1 MKNNLRVLLLAAG
14 PGLLAPA
21 GAALAQTTAPAA
33 RPTLG
38 AATAAGIVPLS
49 LQQAIDYAVK
59 NKSSLLATRLA
70 EQTAKAKVGEIRAA
84 GLPQVNVAANVADN
98 FKLQKAL
105 VDFGALGGGGSAT
118 TLTSSDIAAAQAGQ
132 TVNLGTVTLPAEPV
146 PPQAFAF
153 GLRYAGNTSASVS
166 QLLFDG
172 AYLIGL
178 KAAKVY
184 EELAKKQTQ
193 QAEIDVVEQVSKAYY
208 STLVARAR
216 LGLLARN
223 VQRLDTVLYQT
234 NETFKAGFAEKLDV
248 DRLRVQRN
256 NLIVEQQKAQR
267 LTELSVALLKF
278 QMGLPQDQP
287 VQLTDSLGAAVVD
300 AGALRQRLGSANFAT
315 GGGDTNL
322 GGVPTAPAG
331 GTAGSPGSEQARQD
345 QQTALSGGR
354 TNQLSA
360 TFNYNN
366 RIEFSTLETQQ
377 ALAGLDLANR
387 RAGAYPRLVATAAYG
402 FSGSAKNGGDL
413 FAFRGPDSRSSN
425 GFPNQNW
432 FGFGNVGLALNIPVF
447 DGFRRKYQVQ
457 QARIQQQTLEKGF
470 ETLRQTIDLQ
480 DAQSRTTLINALD
493 VLDNQKANLD
503 LAQDVARVSR
513 IKFQEGV
520 GSNLEV
526 VTAETSLR
534 EAQTNYYAAIYDVLV
549 AKVDRDKATGE
560 LYNQAKK

>member
-14 PGLLAPA
+14 PGLMAPT
-21 GAALAQTTAPAA
+21 GAALAQATAPSAQ
-33 RPTLG
+33 PNLG
-38 AATAAGIVPLS
+38 VATPAGSMPLS
-49 LQQAIDYAVK
+49 LQQAIDFAVK
-59 NKSSLLATRLA
+59 NKPSLLSTRLG
-70 EQTAKAKVGEIRAA
+70 EQTAKARVGEIKSA
-84 GLPQVNVAANVADN
+84 GFPQVNIATNVADN

-105 VDFGALGGGGSAT
+105 VDFGALGTGSAAT
-118 TLTSSDIAAAQAGQ
+118 TLTPTDVAAAQSGQ
-132 TVNLGTVTLPAEPV
+132 TVNLGTVTLPSEPV

-172 AYLIGL
+172 SYLIGL
-178 KAAKVY
+178 RAAKVY
-184 EELAKKQTQ
+184 EDLARKQTQ

-256 NLIVEQQKAQR
+256 NLVVEQQKAQR

-278 QMGLPQDQP
+278 QMGLPQDQS
-287 VQLTDSLGAAVVD
+287 VQLSDSLGAAVVD
-300 AGALRQRLGSANFAT
+300 ASSLRQRLGGANFAT
-315 GGGDTNL
+315 GGGNTDL
-322 GGVPTAPAG
+322 GGLPSAPA
-331 GTAGSPGSEQARQD
+331 AGAPGNNGADQARQD

-354 TNQLSA
+354 PGQLSA
-360 TFNYNN
+360 AFNYNN

-402 FSGSAKNGGDL
+402 FSGSAKNAGDL
-413 FAFRGPDSRSSN
+413 FAFRGPDSRAAS

-432 FGFGNVGLALNIPVF
+432 FGFGNVGLSLQIPVF

-457 QARIQQQTLEKGF
+457 QARIAQQTVEKGF
-470 ETLRQTIDLQ
+470 ETLRQSIDLQ
-480 DAQSRTTLINALD
+480 DAQSRATLINALD

-503 LAQDVARVSR
+503 LAADVARVSR